1 MTYPIIIGGVEA
13 GALSVSTEGLF
24 TIFEAQA
31 KTEGLV
37 RLCVCGGGKRGYL
50 GVMQPWN
57 GGLYLRRRLS
67 RSELRQFPDVIE
79 YAAALEELEAAEER
93 TDSRAVEIEEA
104 PVAAEDNTPPTAN
117 EGSAAPNELC
127 ADSPSVVEDERIW
140 FARADGTLVCL
151 DGEHSIIAIPA
162 ELRRRAP
169 GAVMRIIN
177 GRSYMLFR
185 Y

>member
-1 MTYPIIIGGVEA
+1 MTYHIIINGVEA
-13 GALSVSTEGLF
+13 GALNVSTEGLF
-24 TIFEAQA
+24 TLFEAQA
-31 KTEGLV
+31 KAEGLV

-79 YAAALEELEAAEER
+79 YAAPLEELEAEER
-93 TDSRAVEIEEA
+93 ADGQAVEIKEA
-104 PVAAEDNTPPTAN
+104 PVAVADNTPPTAN
-117 EGSAAPNELC
+117 EGSAAPNNMC
-127 ADSPSVVEDERIW
+127 ADTVSSAEDERIW
-140 FARADGTLVCL
+140 FARADGTLVHL
-151 DGEHSIIAIPA
+151 DGEQSIIAIPA

-169 GAVMRIIN
+169 GAVIRIIN